1 MDDRTDGY
9 GLLLGLRHIERQLR
23 RLRADWEAFR
33 DTPSADALTEVQA
46 RADRVRKALDKLA
59 ASAGASPTTRL
70 PEPDHTAHLVAGA
83 AFPDRPGPHAVVAA
97 SRQIDTML
105 WEVTRSWRELAI
117 TDIDVGLERIV
128 LLLRRLAERCPILI
142 RAAGGTPDRSHRR
155 GSEPLEYS
163 APSAELS
170 GDPSG
175 ERLESL
181 VTEMDGRL
189 WQMQTDWQHM
199 RQRPSP
205 ERMHV
210 LMETFEAAAAVGG
223 ELRRNVRQT
232 GNVDVRRAL
241 RVRRHTA
248 EGTPFLPYRDPL
260 TGAYNREGFDNLAV
274 AELKR
279 CRRYGRPFGL
289 LAIRLSPPDLSGLR
303 SAVGC
308 IRAELREY
316 DLLARHTDDRIVIGL
331 PEAGAGAARRVA
343 SRVIRTLREAHM
355 EPWFQRLSYASAPED
370 GATLAG
376 LIDAAYER
384 LRS

>member
-23 RLRADWEAFR
+23 RLRADWEVFR
-33 DTPSADALTEVQA
+33 DTPSADALTEVQV

-59 ASAGASPTTRL
+59 AAAAAPPTSRF

-83 AFPDRPGPHAVVAA
+83 AFPDRPEAHAVVAA
-97 SRQIDTML
+97 SRQIDAML
-105 WEVTRSWRELAI
+105 WEVTRCWRELAI

-128 LLLRRLAERCPILI
+128 LLLRRLARRCPILI
-142 RAAGGTPDRSHRR
+142 RAAGGTLARSHGG
-155 GSEPLEYS
+155 GSGPKGGS
-163 APSAELS
+163 ATPAELS

-189 WQMQTDWQHM
+189 WHLQTDWQHM
-199 RQRPSP
+199 RQRPAP
-205 ERMHV
+205 ERLHV
-210 LMETFEAAAAVGG
+210 LMETFESAATVGE
-223 ELRRNVRQT
+223 ELRRIVRKA
-232 GNVDVRRAL
+232 GKADVRRAL
-241 RVRRHTA
+241 RVRRHTP
-248 EGTPFLPYRDPL
+248 EGAPFLPYRDPL

-303 SAVGC
+303 SAVDC

-331 PEAGAGAARRVA
+331 PEAGPGAARRVA
-343 SRVIRTLREAHM
+343 TRVIRTLREAHM
-355 EPWFQRLSYASAPED
+355 EPWFRRLSYASAPED

-376 LIDAAYER
+376 LVDAAYER